1 MRDKVFNGFVVA
13 ASVAMVLIVYGTF
26 VSDMT
31 IVLASVASGLAASGL
46 GWVGFVRDLRRDA
59 KARQSNIP

>member
-1 MRDKVFNGFVVA
+1 LRDKLFKGFVAA
-13 ASVAMVLIVYGTF
+13 ASVVMVLIVYGTY

-31 IVLASVASGLAASGL
+31 IVLASVAFGLVASGM
-46 GWVGFVRDLRRDA
+46 GWLGFVRDLRRDA